1 MRVLPI
7 GSQTAN
13 RVQLR
18 ELFMAFM
25 KRLTSIRSLMALI
38 LAVALVSLAACNSD
52 DGDGAAQEDGS
63 DAGVE
68 TNDGATEETPE
79 EDERD
84 QSNSND
90 DQGSEE
96 EDTGVEGATS
106 KQQKRID
113 KGKPTLLIRA
123 PEDGAQVE
131 SPMKM
136 RFDVLNGQIV
146 KNSAD
151 EDGYVIFVTVGKSS
165 SSLIPIY
172 DDEGEIPLT
181 KNGTMKVTAMLG
193 GKKGPI
199 KKTAVTITVTISG
212 AEADPFELD

>member
-1 MRVLPI
+1 
-7 GSQTAN
+7 
-13 RVQLR
+13 
-18 ELFMAFM
+18 
-25 KRLTSIRSLMALI
+25 MALI

-52 DGDGAAQEDGS
+52 DGDGAAQENGS

-68 TNDGATEETPE
+68 TDDGATEETPE
-79 EDERD
+79 EDEND
-84 QSNSND
+84 QSNSD
-90 DQGSEE
+90 DEEGSEE

-106 KQQKRID
+106 EQQKRID

-151 EDGYVIFVTVGKSS
+151 EDGYVVFVKVGKSG
-165 SSLIPIY
+165 SLIPIY
-172 DDEGEIPLT
+172 DDQGDVPLT
-181 KNGTMKVTAMLG
+181 EEGSTKVTAMLG

-199 KKTAVTITVTISG
+199 QKSAVTITVSVKGG
-212 AEADPFELD
+212 AKAKGGAGGG